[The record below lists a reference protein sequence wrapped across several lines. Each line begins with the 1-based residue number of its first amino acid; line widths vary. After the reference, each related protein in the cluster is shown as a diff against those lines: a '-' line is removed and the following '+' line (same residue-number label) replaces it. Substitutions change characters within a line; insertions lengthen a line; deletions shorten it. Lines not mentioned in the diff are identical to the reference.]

1 MDSRLKKSLSA
12 GGREDRAS
20 HDTVREAPEDTFV
33 SSQERRKMWKDEW
46 TQSALPNV
54 PEMKGW
60 HLCWLSTTNSYDSID
75 KRMRLGYVPVKAE
88 DIPGF
93 ENWRVKAGEH
103 VGFVACNEM
112 LLFKIPND
120 LFQDIMTHFHHDAP
134 LEESGKI
141 KVNAENVQ
149 GARDSSG
156 KSLGQLE
163 GDGLDNLD
171 KPIAAPVFT
180 G

>member
-1 MDSRLKKSLSA
+1 
-12 GGREDRAS
+12 
-20 HDTVREAPEDTFV
+20 
-33 SSQERRKMWKDEW
+33 
-46 TQSALPNV
+46 
-54 PEMKGW
+54 
-60 HLCWLSTTNSYDSID
+60 
-75 KRMRLGYVPVKAE
+75 
-88 DIPGF
+88 
-93 ENWRVKAGEH
+93 
-103 VGFVACNEM
+103 M